1 MVSQLFSAILEKFV
15 NKSPVTVM
23 AQGLL
28 EQLLNQDK
36 LDEWF
41 DEHCGTQYTRD
52 LMFSSVVDILLSV
65 VCQVKSS
72 VHVAYQK
79 SDHITVSCASLYNKL
94 NGIGTHT
101 SAALVRHISAET
113 DALIREMGAENPAW
127 IKGYSTKLLDGNCIE
142 ASERRLKPLRDI
154 NSAALPGKSLV
165 VFDPQ
170 TELATDVFPCEDG
183 HAQERSLLDHVLKTV
198 KKKDLWVADRNFCT
212 QDFLFGIHERKAAF
226 IIREHQ
232 QLPVEALNTPTF
244 MGETETGKVY
254 EQSVCLKSSTG
265 KKYIARRIIVKLH
278 KATRD
283 GDNEIRILTNLTRTT
298 AKATLI
304 AEIYRKRWGIETAFQ
319 RLEAHFHS
327 EINSLGYPKAALF
340 GFCLSLV
347 AFNLYAVI
355 MASLRVAYPDNNISD
370 EVSEYYIADD
380 ISTVH
385 EGMMI
390 AVDEDD
396 WSVFRD
402 ADLPYMAFLLVHL
415 AEQVDLKK
423 FKKHKRSIKKPKTKQ
438 KYDKNKPHVSTLKVI
453 SEFKKSP

>member
-28 EQLLNQDK
+28 EQLLNKDE

-41 DEHCGTQYTRD
+41 DHHCGVQYTRD
-52 LMFSSVVDILLSV
+52 LLFSSVVDILLSV

-72 VHVAYQK
+72 VYVAYQK
-79 SDHITVSCASLYNKL
+79 SDHMEVSCTSLYNKL
-94 NGIGTHT
+94 NGMETST
-101 SAALVRHISAET
+101 SAALVRHIGEKT
-113 DALIREMGAENPAW
+113 QALVKEMGAEHDAW
-127 IKGYSTKLLDGNCIE
+127 IEGYSTKLLDGNCIE
-142 ASERRLKPLRDI
+142 ATEKRIKVLRGVS
-154 NSAALPGKSLV
+154 SAALPGKSLV

-170 TELATDVFPCEDG
+170 TEIATEVFPCEDG
-183 HAQERSLLDHVLKTV
+183 HAQERSLLNDVLKTV

-226 IIREHQ
+226 IIREHES
-232 QLPVEALNTPTF
+232 LPLETLTKPTF
-244 MGETETGKVY
+244 MDNVETGKVY
-254 EQSVCLKSSTG
+254 EQTIRLKSTEG
-265 KKYIARRIIVKLH
+265 KEYLARRVIVKLYE
-278 KATRD
+278 ATRN
-283 GDNEIRILTNLTRTT
+283 GEIEIRILTNLTRYV
-298 AKATLI
+298 AKATNVS
-304 AEIYRKRWGIETAFQ
+304 EMYRKRWGIETAFQ
-319 RLEAHFHS
+319 RLESHFHS

-355 MASLRVAYPDNNISD
+355 MASLRAAYPDNNIND

-380 ISTVH
+380 ISTVY

-390 AVDEDD
+390 AVDDEDWD
-396 WSVFRD
+396 VFRH
-402 ADLPYMAFLLVHL
+402 ADLSGMAFLLVDL

-423 FKKHKRSIKKPKTKQ
+423 FKKHKRSIKKPKDKP
-438 KYDKNKPHVSTLKVI
+438 KWDKNKPHVSTFKII
-453 SEFKKSP
+453 SKLNKSP

>member
-1 MVSQLFSAILEKFV
+1 MVFQLFSAVLEKFI

-28 EQLLNQDK
+28 EQLLNKDK

-41 DEHCGTQYTRD
+41 DDHCGTQYTRE
-52 LMFSSVVDILLSV
+52 LLFSSVVDLMLSV
-65 VCQVKSS
+65 VCQIKSS

-79 SDHITVSCASLYNKL
+79 ADHITVSVTSLYNKL
-94 NGIGTHT
+94 NGMETHT
-101 SAALVRHISAET
+101 SAALVRHIGAET
-113 DALIREMGAENPAW
+113 QALIREMNAEHPAW

-142 ASERRLKPLRDI
+142 ATERRIKPLRLL

-170 TELATDVFPCEDG
+170 TEVATDVFPCEDG
-183 HAQERSLLDHVLKTV
+183 HAQERSLFNHVLKTV
-198 KKKDLWVADRNFCT
+198 KKNDLWVADRNFCT
-212 QDFLFGIHERKAAF
+212 QDFLFGIHTKQAAF

-232 QLPVEALNTPTF
+232 QIPVEVLTKPTF
-244 MGETETGKVY
+244 MEETETGKVY
-254 EQSVCLKSSTG
+254 EQTVRLKSAEG
-265 KKYIARRIIVKLH
+265 KEYLARRILVKLYQE
-278 KATRD
+278 TRD
-283 GDNEIRILTNLTRTT
+283 GEKEIRILTNLTRFT
-298 AKATLI
+298 AKAANI
-304 AEIYRKRWGIETAFQ
+304 AEMYRNRWGIETAFQ
-319 RLEAHFHS
+319 RLESHFHS

-355 MASLRVAYPDNNISD
+355 MASLRAAHPDKNIKD

-380 ISTVH
+380 ISSVY

-390 AVDEDD
+390 AVDDED
-396 WSVFRD
+396 WNVFRD
-402 ADLPYMAFLLVHL
+402 ADSSLMAFLLVHL
-415 AEQVDLKK
+415 AGHVNLRK

-438 KYDKNKPHVSTLKVI
+438 KWDKNNPHVSTFKII
-453 SEFKKSP
+453 SESKESP